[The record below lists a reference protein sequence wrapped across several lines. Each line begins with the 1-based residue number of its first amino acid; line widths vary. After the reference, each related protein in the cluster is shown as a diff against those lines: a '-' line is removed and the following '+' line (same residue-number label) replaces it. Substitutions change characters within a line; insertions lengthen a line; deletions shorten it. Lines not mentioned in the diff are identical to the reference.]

1 MNFDI
6 WIQDSTVLQYIF
18 LEAMMLTK
26 KAIEIEIIFESNT
39 MISNDASIVM
49 MFSVE
54 EMFFFS
60 TDLTVFR
67 WMKWII
73 FFNFSDLDSFSLMNF
88 SIFEFD
94 FQLTD
99 LILSIR

>member
-1 MNFDI
+1 M
-6 WIQDSTVLQYIF
+6 YF

-26 KAIEIEIIFESNT
+26 KVVDVEVFLRSNT

-60 TDLTVFR
+60 TDLATFR
-67 WMKWII
+67 
-73 FFNFSDLDSFSLMNF
+73 
-88 SIFEFD
+88 
-94 FQLTD
+94 
-99 LILSIR
+99 